1 MDDNQTTP
9 EQSPAPAAP
18 PPKLLDQLVAM
29 QTHAGE
35 ALAPESPK
43 KRSLLAPA
51 AWLIAGVALGAL
63 AFSFLGDSLK
73 KATDTEEAV
82 QAPTPPVETPTVS
95 MKPRV
100 SVATPSDAEVDVA
113 PVPPAGGDL
122 LAELDR
128 KLTAEIST
136 GEGGLK
142 PLIGKAGLALLD
154 SRHGLTDDDLKGQ
167 HPDAKALVSTYQD
180 LFRRLGDNLGKNGNV
195 LADVELLAAEK
206 EKLAAGSEDGPELE
220 IAKAVLCQRVHGF
233 GRYETFRNNEFTPG
247 AAPQILV
254 YSEPIH
260 FKARSEE
267 NGRFVIQL
275 KQELSIESVADA
287 GQEIWK
293 EREVSVTDITTS
305 RRRDFF
311 IAQYLN
317 LPKTIGP
324 GSYIL
329 RIKITDEA
337 DSRTADF
344 SIPLTIKTPSL
355 R

>member
-1 MDDNQTTP
+1 MDDKKTTP

-18 PPKLLDQLVAM
+18 PPKLLDQLVAL

-43 KRSLLAPA
+43 KRSLIAPA
-51 AWLIAGVALGAL
+51 AWLIAGVVVGAL
-63 AFSFLGDSLK
+63 AFAFLGGSLK
-73 KATDTEEAV
+73 NATGTEEAV
-82 QAPTPPVETPTVS
+82 QAPPPPVEKPAVS

-100 SVATPSDAEVDVA
+100 SVAAPSDAEVDVA
-113 PVPPAGGDL
+113 SVPPASGDL

-154 SRHGLTDDDLKGQ
+154 SKHGLTDDDLKGQ
-167 HPDAKALVSTYQD
+167 NPDAKVLASTYQD
-180 LFRRLGDNLGKNGNV
+180 MFRRLGDNLGKNGNV
-195 LADVELLAAEK
+195 LADVELLAAEQD
-206 EKLAAGSEDGPELE
+206 KLAAGSADRQDLE
-220 IAKAVLCQRVHGF
+220 INKAVLCQRVHGF
-233 GRYETFRNNEFTPG
+233 GRYEAFSTNEFAQG
-247 AAPQILV
+247 AAPLILV
-254 YSEPIH
+254 YSEPVH
-260 FKARSEE
+260 FKVRSEE
-267 NGRFVIQL
+267 NGRFVIKL
-275 KQELSIESVADA
+275 KEELSIESAAEA
-287 GQEIWK
+287 GKEVWR

-305 RRRDFF
+305 RRHDFF

-324 GSYIL
+324 GNYIL

-344 SIPLTIKTPSL
+344 SVPLTIKAP
-355 R
+355 